1 MIDRKEIQEAAASKF
16 NPTVGGLANTT
27 ERIAFEKG
35 VDWFKH
41 AIWHNRD
48 EEPTEDGLVLQ
59 HLSCDGKEYI
69 RAYNWL
75 QMKKELLNTERGNE
89 PHKKKLTS
97 GAVMFGQETAT
108 LTTGVISAIYYL
120 QNDRRKTETDVRGRM
135 PRQRLPAA

>member
-1 MIDRKEIQEAAASKF
+1 MIDRKKIQEAAASKF
-16 NPTVGGLANTT
+16 NPTVGGLTNTA

-41 AIWHNRD
+41 AIWHDRD

-69 RAYNWL
+69 RAYNWV
-75 QMKKELLNTERGNE
+75 QI
-89 PHKKKLTS
+89 KKKCIEYGKRKGTS
-97 GAVMFGQETAT
+97 QEEIDEWSRSAWAT
-108 LTTGVISAIYYL
+108 STTGVISTIYYL

-135 PRQRLPAA
+135 SRQRLPAA

>member
-1 MIDRKEIQEAAASKF
+1 MIERKEIQAAAASKF

-41 AIWHNRD
+41 AIWHDRD

-59 HLSCDGKEYI
+59 HLSYDGKEYI
-69 RAYNWL
+69 RAYNWV
-75 QMKKELLNTERGNE
+75 QMKKECINTERGKE

-108 LTTGVISAIYYL
+108 STTGVISAIYYL

-135 PRQRLPAA
+135 SRQRLPAA

>member
-1 MIDRKEIQEAAASKF
+1 MIDRKKIQEAAASKF

-41 AIWHNRD
+41 AIWHDRD

-69 RAYNWL
+69 RAYNWV
-75 QMKKELLNTERGNE
+75 QMKKKCIEYGKRKGTSQEEIDEWSRNVWARDGNFDNWCYLSDLLPT
-89 PHKKKLTS
+89 K
-97 GAVMFGQETAT
+97 
-108 LTTGVISAIYYL
+108 
-120 QNDRRKTETDVRGRM
+120 
-135 PRQRLPAA
+135 

>member
-41 AIWHNRD
+41 AIWHDRD

-59 HLSCDGKEYI
+59 HLSCDGKEYGKRKGTSQEEI
-69 RAYNWL
+69 DEWSRNVWARDGNWCYL
-75 QMKKELLNTERGNE
+75 SDLLPT
-89 PHKKKLTS
+89 K
-97 GAVMFGQETAT
+97 
-108 LTTGVISAIYYL
+108 
-120 QNDRRKTETDVRGRM
+120 
-135 PRQRLPAA
+135 